1 VMLLAMI
8 SWATSLPSQVPD
20 HEEDKDE
27 SVYKVSLRDVRKGS
41 FGKICDTIGMFLYQ
55 AAVFLAQYTIY
66 FSVESQMNLVGPRYV
81 WLLIEMGSFYCYLG
95 ATAVY
100 IAYFQIRS
108 FIKNEE
114 NSDIN
119 KQITDFITYANINL
133 TWFAFS
139 FVLLL
144 LPLMLIG
151 IDHEDHSYQINDN
164 IAGGKSYCKLMY
176 AIFFMHLIQFVMN
189 HAIFYTVAD
198 PDDDFV
204 NANQVQEDADAA
216 PAMPYRFMK
225 RQFYGKMWWLW
236 IVQAV
241 LYCAV
246 GVVYFM
252 VPGKELV
259 YAIYIPLDVM
269 LTICLG
275 AFYYS
280 TYRAEKRREEV
291 DDQMK

>member
-1 VMLLAMI
+1 MLLAII
-8 SWATSLPSQVPD
+8 SWACSLPSEVPD

-27 SVYKVSLRDVRKGS
+27 SVYRVSLRDVRKGS

-66 FSVESQMNLVGPRYV
+66 WAVDAEVNLVGPRYV

-95 ATAVY
+95 ATVVY

-139 FVLLL
+139 FVLFL

-151 IDHEDHSYQINDN
+151 IDHEDHSYQINDR
-164 IAGGKSYCKLMY
+164 IRGGKSYQNLMY
-176 AIFFMHLIQFVMN
+176 AIFFMHLIQFIMN

-198 PDDDFV
+198 PEDDFV
-204 NANQVQEDADAA
+204 NAN
-216 PAMPYRFMK
+216 
-225 RQFYGKMWWLW
+225 
-236 IVQAV
+236 
-241 LYCAV
+241 
-246 GVVYFM
+246 
-252 VPGKELV
+252 
-259 YAIYIPLDVM
+259 
-269 LTICLG
+269 
-275 AFYYS
+275 
-280 TYRAEKRREEV
+280 
-291 DDQMK
+291 

>member
-1 VMLLAMI
+1 MI
-8 SWATSLPSQVPD
+8 SWACSLPSQVPD

-27 SVYKVSLRDVRKGS
+27 SVYRVSLRDVRKGS

-66 FSVESQMNLVGPRYV
+66 WAVDADVNLVGPRYV

-95 ATAVY
+95 ATVVY

-139 FVLLL
+139 FVLFL

-151 IDHEDHSYQINDN
+151 IDHEDHSY
-164 IAGGKSYCKLMY
+164 
-176 AIFFMHLIQFVMN
+176 
-189 HAIFYTVAD
+189 
-198 PDDDFV
+198 
-204 NANQVQEDADAA
+204 
-216 PAMPYRFMK
+216 
-225 RQFYGKMWWLW
+225 
-236 IVQAV
+236 
-241 LYCAV
+241 
-246 GVVYFM
+246 
-252 VPGKELV
+252 
-259 YAIYIPLDVM
+259 
-269 LTICLG
+269 
-275 AFYYS
+275 
-280 TYRAEKRREEV
+280 
-291 DDQMK
+291 